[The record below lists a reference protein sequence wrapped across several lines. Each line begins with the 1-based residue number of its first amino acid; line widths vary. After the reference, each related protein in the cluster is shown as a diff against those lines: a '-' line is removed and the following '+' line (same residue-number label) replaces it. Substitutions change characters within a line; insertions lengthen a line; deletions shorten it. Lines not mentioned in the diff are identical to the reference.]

1 MNIFAVDTSAVAASC
16 AFFDGQKII
25 SEFYTN
31 VGLQHSKTLAPMIES
46 ALKCTEMSLS
56 DVDVFAV
63 SKGPGSFTGVRI
75 GISAVKGMA
84 FAENKP
90 CVGVSTLEGLAYNLE
105 TAEGIICPVMD
116 ARCNQVYNALFE
128 FEKGKLKRLCDDRA
142 ISVDELQNELKNEK
156 KSVFFVGDGAEM
168 CYNTMKDNLQGAF
181 LAPEQVRFQ
190 RASSVAKAALFAV
203 QRGETLS
210 AGELMPSY
218 LRPPQTVRNLK
229 KNTK

>member
-46 ALKCTEMSLS
+46 ALKCTEMSLA

-84 FAENKP
+84 FAENKS

-142 ISVDELQNELKNEK
+142 ISVDELQSELKNEK
-156 KSVFFVGDGAEM
+156 KSVFF
-168 CYNTMKDNLQGAF
+168 CW
-181 LAPEQVRFQ
+181 R
-190 RASSVAKAALFAV
+190 RS
-203 QRGETLS
+203 
-210 AGELMPSY
+210 
-218 LRPPQTVRNLK
+218 RNVL
-229 KNTK
+229 